1 MRRQRRRASLR
12 VDLGRHHALGAGP
25 EAHQHI
31 LAGPQLG
38 HAEAAQRFHMD
49 ENVGRALAAGQEAE
63 TAEPVEP
70 FDLGPFSPLVGVTLT
85 WVRGGS
91 ICAGW
96 IAVDSSIETIR
107 NA

>member
-1 MRRQRRRASLR
+1 MRRQRRRAGLGM
-12 VDLGRHHALGAGP
+12 DLGRHHALGAGP

-38 HAEAAQRFHMD
+38 HAEAAQRFHVD

-70 FDLGPFSPLVGVTLT
+70 FDLGPLQP
-85 WVRGGS
+85 
-91 ICAGW
+91 AGRRD
-96 IAVDSSIETIR
+96 ADMGAGRLRVDIQVER
-107 NA
+107 RRDD